1 MSSPLRFVDSDDEGG
16 MQVEPVVSSSLSPV
30 PVDSLQ
36 GIAKSI
42 KGVQLSPDLGNAAAL
57 GDLPTSA
64 QRRVKTTPKA
74 RLRHDDSQ
82 IQFAAIE
89 SSPLQPELVESQYM
103 TDRQKEVKERQCRE
117 TAAMF
122 PEIRSSPRTT
132 SRPLDYNLP
141 QLVMKSTQDRVP
153 KSTIHKDSSPTYL
166 PDVLMNE
173 FLGSSPTPS
182 AKRSSDRRSD
192 DDPPSSPPVIPPEFQ
207 TNHLTGA
214 PLANA
219 DHGLVQETAN
229 AEQNFGDHYAE
240 QSPPGVKSY
249 PPGGKSNDES
259 NGAVEDAHTLTSHQ
273 KRASNMNAIQM
284 TNDLPPVS
292 EFDKYLDAPSEPSL
306 DQPSTEHDDIQPNT
320 IAHSSQSDSSH
331 FSVEDEQVTAQLIT
345 EMERASSQQLAK
357 QDEIAQSARGA
368 TKKRKRNSDVVIAEN
383 KKKRAALSS
392 NSQAGADIPMTGE
405 MIADCV
411 LIDVREAD
419 RSRAMLP
426 QKIKREPSASPSMS
440 TNIQAIEEMAVTE
453 MPPVEYPTRTAAN
466 QSLPQE
472 QGTPNTVK
480 KAIGRPRGSRN
491 SQVKKE
497 DAEQEQASGVRRSTR
512 VTERLSGSTTSSPP
526 NSQKISQEATKG
538 GPWLA
543 LGKTP
548 GRGMFRWLQRS
559 SAESEGVA
567 ISEPTASSPNEKNA
581 ERIGG
586 SSKVQDAQRDDQ
598 SRASHQPEHRR
609 TWHSEGHESSA
620 NEGDGEMQDQGR
632 GGSDTGDKEEAATGQ
647 GILETFHSVLDNIKR
662 VTLGPEEERAVVGML
677 FECVKEVHEAGR
689 RHISM

>member
-1 MSSPLRFVDSDDEGG
+1 MSSPLRFVDSEDEGE
-16 MQVEPVVSSSLSPV
+16 MQVEPVVSPPRSPI

-42 KGVQLSPDLGNAAAL
+42 KGVRLSPGLGNAAAL
-57 GDLPTSA
+57 RKSPTPA
-64 QRRVKTTPKA
+64 QQRVKTTPKA

-89 SSPLQPELVESQYM
+89 SSPLQPEPAESQYM

-117 TAAMF
+117 AAAMF

-141 QLVMKSTQDRVP
+141 QLVLKSTQDRVP
-153 KSTIHKDSSPTYL
+153 KSTMHEDSSPTYP
-166 PDVLMNE
+166 PDALMNE

-182 AKRSSDRRSD
+182 AKRLSDRRSD
-192 DDPPSSPPVIPPEFQ
+192 DDPPSSPPVVPPAFQ
-207 TNHLTGA
+207 TNHSTGA

-229 AEQNFGDHYAE
+229 AEQNLGNHFTE
-240 QSPPGVKSY
+240 NRPPGMKSC
-249 PPGGKSNDES
+249 PPDDES
-259 NGAVEDAHTLTSHQ
+259 NGAVEDVHTLTS
-273 KRASNMNAIQM
+273 RASNLNAPQM
-284 TNDLPPVS
+284 TTDPPPVS
-292 EFDKYLDAPSEPSL
+292 EFDMNVDAPSEPSL
-306 DQPSTEHDDIQPNT
+306 DQPSAEHGDIQPNS
-320 IAHSSQSDSSH
+320 IAHSSQSESSSH

-357 QDEIAQSARGA
+357 QDETAQSSQGV
-368 TKKRKRNSDVVIAEN
+368 TKKRKRNSDLVIAEN
-383 KKKRAALSS
+383 KKKRTSLSS
-392 NSQAGADIPMTGE
+392 KEQAAADVPMTGE
-405 MIADCV
+405 TVADCV
-411 LIDVREAD
+411 MIDVREAD

-426 QKIKREPSASPSMS
+426 QRVKRELSASPSMS

-453 MPPVEYPTRTAAN
+453 TSPVDHPMRSAAN
-466 QSLPQE
+466 QSLHQE
-472 QGTPNTVK
+472 QDTPNTVK

-491 SQVKKE
+491 SQVKQE
-497 DAEQEQASGVRRSTR
+497 EAEQEQASGVRKSTR
-512 VTERLSGSTTSSPP
+512 VSERLSGSTTSSPH
-526 NSQKISQEATKG
+526 NSQGSSQESTKG

-548 GRGMFRWLQRS
+548 RRGMFRWLQRS
-559 SAESEGVA
+559 SADSEEVA

-581 ERIGG
+581 ERISGNAN
-586 SSKVQDAQRDDQ
+586 VQDAQRDDA
-598 SRASHQPEHRR
+598 SPASHQPEHQS
-609 TWHSEGHESSA
+609 TSHNEGHGSKA
-620 NEGDGEMQDQGR
+620 DQGDGEMQAQGR
-632 GGSDTGDKEEAATGQ
+632 GGFDRGEEAEEEAATAQ
-647 GILETFHSVLDNIKR
+647 RILEKFHSMLDNIKR
-662 VTLGPEEERAVVGML
+662 VTFGREEERAVVGML